1 LLVGGDDLAST
12 APRLTADGND
22 VLYATTTQPDNPT
35 ANLRLMRVPAYGGP
49 SQLILEAPGIGNY
62 QCARLPSTLCLYGQM
77 DPHSDYYKLF
87 AFDPAGTTGAEVLA
101 GKIKKGDVPL
111 NWSLSPNGKYL
122 VTARSQNPYDDPALR
137 IFNLEDGSE
146 QVIPMPQMGL
156 MMGMDW
162 AADSKSIWVGGYMG
176 RGAWGTRSGLIR
188 VDLAG
193 TTSVLLKGF
202 NPEMWF
208 AIPSPDGR
216 QLALMGR
223 TQSSNVWLLENF

>member
-1 LLVGGDDLAST
+1 
-12 APRLTADGND
+12 
-22 VLYATTTQPDNPT
+22 
-35 ANLRLMRVPAYGGP
+35 
-49 SQLILEAPGIGNY
+49 
-62 QCARLPSTLCLYGQM
+62 M

-111 NWSLSPNGKYL
+111 AWSLSPNGKYL

-223 TQSSNVWLLENF
+223 TQSFQRLAAGKLLSAWRNIGTVLSFRIAPDTDRGIMADSSQCVFDSKTTKRTG